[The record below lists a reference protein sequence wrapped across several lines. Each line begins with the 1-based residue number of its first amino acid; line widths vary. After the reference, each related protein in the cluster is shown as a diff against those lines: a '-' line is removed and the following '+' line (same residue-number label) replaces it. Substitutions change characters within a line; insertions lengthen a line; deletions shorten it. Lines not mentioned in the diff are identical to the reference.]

1 MGLPRHAEISGAARA
16 FAAVRSHNAAVRA
29 PGLWGIVGVTALLAN
44 AIYRLM
50 PRTLELFDYEL
61 DALQL
66 ATLIVW
72 VAFMGYSEGYR
83 AFHQM
88 FSPRV
93 VARARALDA
102 SPRPLF
108 AIAAPLFCMGL
119 FHATRRR
126 KIVAWSITLGV
137 IGLVLL
143 VRQLPQPWRGIID
156 AGVVVGLGFG
166 VVSLVYYSVRAG
178 RGMAM
183 TISPDL
189 PDPGE

>member
-1 MGLPRHAEISGAARA
+1 M
-16 FAAVRSHNAAVRA
+16 RA

-44 AIYRLM
+44 AIYRLL
-50 PRTLELFDYEL
+50 PRTLELFDYQL

-66 ATLIVW
+66 ATLITW

-137 IGLVLL
+137 TGLVVL

-156 AGVVVGLGFG
+156 AGVVIGLGFG
-166 VVSLVYYSVRAG
+166 VISIVYYTVLAF
-178 RGMAM
+178 RGTEM
-183 TISPDL
+183 TIAPDL
-189 PDPGE
+189 PDPTD